1 MRNLTNEEFDRELEK
16 VENHYSVILLRKKL
30 EDLEQEIAYLK
41 RELAK
46 TQKTTCII
54 LPVDNI
60 KINEKDEKLNQ

>member
-1 MRNLTNEEFDRELEK
+1 MSNEDFEKQLEK

-46 TQKTTCII
+46 TQI
-54 LPVDNI
+54 
-60 KINEKDEKLNQ
+60 KLNR